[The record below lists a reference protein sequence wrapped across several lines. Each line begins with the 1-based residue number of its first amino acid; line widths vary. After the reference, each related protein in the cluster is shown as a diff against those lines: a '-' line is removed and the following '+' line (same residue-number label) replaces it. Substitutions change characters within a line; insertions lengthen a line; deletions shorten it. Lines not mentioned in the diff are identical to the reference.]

1 MPMDQTLTV
10 LTVALCLMLGGVLKG
25 ATGAGAPLF
34 AVPALALLF
43 DVRFAIIVMLVP
55 NMMTNIWQGWRFRQ
69 HLPET
74 AFLVPLLIGSVVGV
88 LLGTYLLATVPLTV
102 LPLFLAAAVFGYV
115 TLRLSRPDW
124 VLGMPQARRLALPI
138 GTLAGVL
145 QGASGISAPV
155 SITFLNAIRLP
166 RPVFIATIS
175 LFFAAFG
182 IFQLLALWGS
192 GVADTQGLL
201 ISLFALVPIAAGM
214 PIGAAIAK
222 RVSAAVFDKALLVL
236 LTVIALR
243 LVLEFF
249 S

>member
-25 ATGAGAPLF
+25 ATGAGAPLL

-55 NMMTNIWQGWRFRQ
+55 NMMTNIWQGWKFRQ
-69 HLPET
+69 HIPET
-74 AFLVPLLIGSVVGV
+74 TFMVPLLIGSVAGV

-115 TLRLSRPDW
+115 ALRLSRPDW
-124 VLGMPQARRLALPI
+124 VLGMPQAKRLALPV

-182 IFQLLALWGS
+182 VFQLLALWGS
-192 GVADTQGLL
+192 GVADAHGLL
-201 ISLFALVPIAAGM
+201 ISLFALAPIAAGM
-214 PIGAAIAK
+214 PIGAQIAK
-222 RVSAAVFDKALLVL
+222 RVSPAVFDKAILVL
-236 LTVIALR
+236 LSLIAVR
-243 LVLEFF
+243 LVLGYFG
-249 S
+249 